1 MIIFAFKHNNQLLVA
16 LTIYLLE
23 GIMENFA
30 MNLWLEY
37 FLGKPEK
44 DDIGEMYA
52 QLARELPKVMSV
64 VATRHCNLQCKHCI
78 FQKER
83 QYFSNGVALE
93 IAAKTIVSQ
102 MLPNPIVVHEGRIF
116 ELKHLSWL
124 QEIRQIRPDSKIGM
138 IDNGSYSE
146 HISKIKSAG
155 FKFDWLDISVDGPER
170 IHNFQRDSKNSFA
183 TAIEGIRNAQEI
195 LTTGGEVNSLM
206 TLTKINYAS
215 VLETC
220 KTLPEQVSQWHIT
233 TVTPTRSEL
242 KKLTLSGNEFKISW
256 NQIKLVNVLRVVVL
270 KIYEVSDMLKLVN
283 AVGGVKFFEAFEK
296 AQIGF
301 SSVSFV
307 LDGVLVRYF
316 PKSMAPKETFMLD
329 ADAVYRVP
337 YVISHTLAELNRE
350 ALGKYTIGKVTAE
363 SNFRLLYKKCVI
375 GWRENFSREAFKEE
389 AFIFQQIK
397 NLQ

>member
-1 MIIFAFKHNNQLLVA
+1 
-16 LTIYLLE
+16 
-23 GIMENFA
+23 MENFA

-37 FLGKPEK
+37 IIGKSEK

-83 QYFSNGVALE
+83 QYFFNGAALE
-93 IAAKTIVSQ
+93 IAVKTIVSQ

-116 ELKHLSWL
+116 EPKHLSWL
-124 QEIRQIRPDSKIGM
+124 QAIRQIRPDNKIGM
-138 IDNGSYSE
+138 IDNGSYAT
-146 HISKIKSAG
+146 HISKIKLAG
-155 FKFDWLDISVDGPER
+155 FKFDWLDISVDGPKR
-170 IHNFQRDSKNSFA
+170 IHNFQRGSKDSFEV
-183 TAIEGIRNAQEI
+183 AINGIRNAQKV
-195 LTTGGEVNSLM
+195 LTADGEVNSLM

-220 KTLPEQVSQWHIT
+220 KTLPKQVSQWHIAT
-233 TVTPTRSEL
+233 ITPTRAEL
-242 KKLTLSGNEFKISW
+242 KKLTLSENEFKISW
-256 NQIKLVNVLRVVVL
+256 NQIKLANVLRVVVL
-270 KIYEVSDMLKLVN
+270 KIYEVSDMLKLAK

-296 AQIGF
+296 AQMGF
-301 SSVSFV
+301 SSVNFV
-307 LDGVLVRYF
+307 LEGVLVRYF
-316 PKSMAPKETFMLD
+316 PQSMAPKETFVLD
-329 ADAVYRVP
+329 GGVYRVP
-337 YVISHTLAELNRE
+337 YYGISHTLAELNRE
-350 ALGKYTIGKVTAE
+350 ELEKYTIGKVTAE
-363 SNFRLLYKKCVI
+363 SNFRLLYEECVI